1 MSDARTGTTTAV
13 AIIAAH
19 ANRLSYDELS
29 DVTVLRAR
37 QTVLDTIGTTL
48 GGLQTELG
56 ERTVAFAAAMHPG
69 TESTLIGDG
78 RTSSIEGAAWA
89 NAVNSKHLGMDDS
102 HRTAGH
108 VAAELVPIALA
119 LGEAHQRSGRDVV
132 RALSAGYDVFD
143 AIQPNVKR
151 FQREKGLDHKGQ
163 AGTMASAITAGM
175 LMGLDEDGLANALAL
190 SMDMACGTEQYVYD
204 AGHCDTKDLLAGYAA
219 RNGIYA
225 ARLAAFG
232 FRGPP
237 RALDGAY
244 GYFHAFGDG
253 YDPTFLSG
261 IGTRQSLAD
270 NGFKPH
276 AGCRHVHG
284 GVDCAQ
290 EILSQGPVDL
300 EAIESIEIGSYRGA
314 VTPEFRADTNP
325 QTTGIAGFSLPAA
338 VGVTLLRGGWYR
350 EDIEHFVDPAVRA
363 LMQRTTVYLDEAI
376 EAAYPEKNGTV
387 VRVRFKDGSVREGRV
402 EYAKGEPENMLSEA
416 EFETKFCRL
425 VGGLLPD
432 SQIQG
437 ILDACARFEGLDDV
451 GSLVRLTVPSST
463 RVAAG
468 TV

>member
-1 MSDARTGTTTAV
+1 MTDAKSSTAV

-19 ANRLSYDELS
+19 AANLTFDALS
-29 DVTVLRAR
+29 DITVLRAR

-56 ERTVAFAAAMHPG
+56 ARTAEFAATMHPG
-69 TESTLIGDG
+69 AEASLIGDG
-78 RTSSIEGAAWA
+78 RRSTIEGAAWA

-119 LGEAHQRSGRDVV
+119 IGEAHHRSGRDVV

-163 AGTMASAITAGM
+163 AGTLASSITAGM
-175 LMGLDEDGLANALAL
+175 LLGLDEDGLANALAL
-190 SMDMACGTEQYVYD
+190 AMDMACGTEQYVYD
-204 AGHCDTKDLLAGYAA
+204 SGHCDTKDLLAGYAA

-237 RALDGAY
+237 GALDGPY

-253 YDPTFLSG
+253 FDPSFMSG

-290 EILSQGPVDL
+290 QILEQGPISLDD
-300 EAIESIEIGSYRGA
+300 IESVEIGSYRGA

-325 QTTGIAGFSLPAA
+325 PTMGLAGFSLPAA
-338 VGVTLLRGGWYR
+338 VAVTLLRGGWYR
-350 EDIEHFVDPAVRA
+350 EDIDHFVDPQVQA
-363 LMQRTTVYLDEAI
+363 LMQRTRVYLDEAI
-376 EAAYPEKNGTV
+376 EAAYPQKNGTV
-387 VRVRFKDGSVREGRV
+387 VRIRTSDGQVREGRV
-402 EYAKGEPENMLSEA
+402 EYAKGEPENMLSDE
-416 EFETKFCRL
+416 EFEVKFRRL
-425 VGGLLPD
+425 VGSLLPD
-432 SQIQG
+432 SEIRAV
-437 ILDACARFEGLDDV
+437 LDACERFEALDDV
-451 GSLVRLTVPSST
+451 GTLVRLTAPASRRAV
-463 RVAAG
+463 VAR
-468 TV
+468 